1 MDWETESL
9 SQLQEKLRRRQ
20 QHASAGRPSSQSM
33 TPQIKMFVSEW
44 DTDELGNRARII
56 KAHDSMKKGRP
67 KPFAALFSTRMLAK

>member
-1 MDWETESL
+1 MDWETNSLSL

-20 QHASAGRPSSQSM
+20 QHASAGRSSSQSM

-56 KAHDSMKKGRP
+56 KARDYNK
-67 KPFAALFSTRMLAK
+67 

>member
-33 TPQIKMFVSEW
+33 TPQIKMFVSERY
-44 DTDELGNRARII
+44 TDELGNRAQII
-56 KAHDSMKKGRP
+56 KARD
-67 KPFAALFSTRMLAK
+67 